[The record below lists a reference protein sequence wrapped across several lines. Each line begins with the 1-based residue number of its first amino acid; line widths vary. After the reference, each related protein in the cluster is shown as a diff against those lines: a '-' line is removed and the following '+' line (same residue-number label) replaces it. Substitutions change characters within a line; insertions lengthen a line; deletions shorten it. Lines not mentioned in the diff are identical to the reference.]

1 MSLLSLAI
9 VVVIAHALTSV
20 CAHDCRISVLSSS
33 PNTLL
38 RNRSVASQRRALKAL
53 KEQVSKLENKNAE
66 TQRTS
71 AERIKALQQKAKE
84 LQEIRTAL
92 DEVKD
97 YGILHSHVVNVEIG
111 VLTINC
117 WCVPV
122 CSKWQ
127 RAIRCCLKPGTTP

>member
-1 MSLLSLAI
+1 MAP
-9 VVVIAHALTSV
+9 ALT
-20 CAHDCRISVLSSS
+20 CARDCRISVLSSS

-53 KEQVSKLENKNAE
+53 KEQVSKLESKNAE

-92 DEVKD
+92 DEVWTAFTRCA
-97 YGILHSHVVNVEIG
+97 NVRRFAL
-111 VLTINC
+111 VTISC

-122 CSKWQ
+122 YSKSQ
-127 RAIRCCLKPGTTP
+127 RAIRCCLEAQTTR